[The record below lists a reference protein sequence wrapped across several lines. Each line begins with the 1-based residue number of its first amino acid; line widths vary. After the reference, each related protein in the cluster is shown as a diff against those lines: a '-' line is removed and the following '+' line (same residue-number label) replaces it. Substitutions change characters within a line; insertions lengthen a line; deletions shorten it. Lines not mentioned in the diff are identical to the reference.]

1 MDATDWFIDEL
12 IEALSEDAGATL
24 LTRHL
29 AELFIADD
37 QPLAAQRL
45 AMIGL
50 RNSPDDVR
58 LLRVLVAVGVIVPD
72 TVEELAALWADSRPP
87 AEW

>member
-1 MDATDWFIDEL
+1 M
-12 IEALSEDAGATL
+12 IEALSEDADATL

-58 LLRVLVAVGVIVPD
+58 LLRVLVAVGLTVPD
-72 TVEELAALWADSRPP
+72 TVEELAALWVGSRPP

>member
-12 IEALSEDAGATL
+12 IEAISEDADATL

-58 LLRVLVAVGVIVPD
+58 LMRVLVAVGLEVPD
-72 TVEELAALWADSRPP
+72 TLEELTALWVDSRPP

>member
-12 IEALSEDAGATL
+12 IEAISEDADATL

-58 LLRVLVAVGVIVPD
+58 LMRVLVAVGLRVPD
-72 TVEELAALWADSRPP
+72 TVEELTALWVDSRPP

>member
-1 MDATDWFIDEL
+1 MDTADWFIDEL
-12 IEALSEDAGATL
+12 IEALSDDADATL

-37 QPLAAQRL
+37 QPLAARRL
-45 AMIGL
+45 ATVGL

-58 LLRVLVAVGVIVPD
+58 LLRVLVAIGLTVPD
-72 TVEELAALWADSRPP
+72 TVDELVVVWADSRPP

>member
-1 MDATDWFIDEL
+1 MDADDWFIDEL
-12 IEALSEDAGATL
+12 IEALSNDAESTV

-37 QPLAAQRL
+37 HPLAAQRL
-45 AMIGL
+45 AVIGL
-50 RNSPDDVR
+50 RKCPDDIR
-58 LLRVLVAVGVIVPD
+58 LLRVLVAVGVAVPD
-72 TVEELAALWADSRPP
+72 TVDELMAVWAENRPP

>member
-12 IEALSEDAGATL
+12 IEALSEDADATL

-37 QPLAAQRL
+37 QPLAAKRL

-58 LLRVLVAVGVIVPD
+58 LIRVLVAVGLTVPD
-72 TVEELAALWADSRPP
+72 TVEELTALWVDSRPP

>member
-1 MDATDWFIDEL
+1 MDATDWFLDEL
-12 IEALSEDAGATL
+12 IETLSDDADATL

-29 AELFIADD
+29 AELFAADD
-37 QPLAAQRL
+37 QPVAAQRL

-50 RNSPDDVR
+50 RSSPDDVR
-58 LLRVLVAVGVIVPD
+58 LLQVLVAVGLVVPD
-72 TVEELAALWADSRPP
+72 TVDELVAAWADSRPP

>member
-58 LLRVLVAVGVIVPD
+58 LLRVLVAVGLTVPD
-72 TVEELAALWADSRPP
+72 TVEELAALWVGSRPP

>member
-1 MDATDWFIDEL
+1 MDATDWFLDEL
-12 IEALSEDAGATL
+12 IEALSDDADTTL

-58 LLRVLVAVGVIVPD
+58 LIRVLVAVGLTVPD
-72 TVEELAALWADSRPP
+72 TVEELAAVWADSRPP

>member
-1 MDATDWFIDEL
+1 MDVTDWFIDEL
-12 IEALSEDAGATL
+12 IESLSDVAEASL

-50 RNSPDDVR
+50 RSSPDDVR
-58 LLRVLVAVGVIVPD
+58 LLRVLVAVGLIVPA
-72 TVEELAALWADSRPP
+72 TVDELVAVWADSRPP

>member
-1 MDATDWFIDEL
+1 
-12 IEALSEDAGATL
+12 L

-29 AELFIADD
+29 AELFIADG

-58 LLRVLVAVGVIVPD
+58 LLRVLVAVGLIVPD
-72 TVEELAALWADSRPP
+72 TVEELTALWADSRPP